1 VQNKRQSFTDASA
14 FYKSAVILPWHYFF
28 ITNSFVCL
36 SQAHRLRPFDSRML
50 MAVGE
55 TYEALERYEE
65 AKMCYRKAIAV
76 GDIEGMANIKL
87 AK

>member
-1 VQNKRQSFTDASA
+1 
-14 FYKSAVILPWHYFF
+14 
-28 ITNSFVCL
+28 
-36 SQAHRLRPFDSRML
+36 ML